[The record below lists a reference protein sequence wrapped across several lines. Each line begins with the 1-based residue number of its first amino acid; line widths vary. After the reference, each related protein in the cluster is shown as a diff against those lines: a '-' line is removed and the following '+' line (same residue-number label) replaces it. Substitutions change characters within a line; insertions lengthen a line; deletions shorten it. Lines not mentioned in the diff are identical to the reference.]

1 MQQTS
6 KWEKHLP
13 YLHVGTLSVH
23 NSFSENY
30 KNSKKKTSIRTLSSQ
45 LCACLWTC
53 GKVLGHFFRDPGP
66 MNATINRQKIDFV
79 T

>member
-23 NSFSENY
+23 NSISENY
-30 KNSKKKTSIRTLSSQ
+30 KNPKKIQAHVRY
-45 LCACLWTC
+45 
-53 GKVLGHFFRDPGP
+53 LG
-66 MNATINRQKIDFV
+66 
-79 T
+79 